1 MQEDKQSESALA
13 LRLKQSNRYVSLG
26 LLAVLLLSL
35 LGFIYLMSVKES
47 ESVAQTNSQVQSK
60 IIIDSEVCKVYP
72 DQELCILARTI
83 AANPEEAIVPKDG
96 QDGQHGRDG
105 GNGADGRGISS
116 FNSDSGSLIVT
127 FTDNST
133 QDLGRIVGKDGD
145 KGEQGDQGDEGN
157 DGRGIVSTDIVSG
170 SLIVSFSDGT
180 SQNAGIIV
188 GPRGEDGTDGTNGEN
203 GTNGETGQTGLT
215 GASGLTP
222 TSIDSDA
229 FGAVTITYNDG
240 STAQA
245 GKLMFPSVEIF
256 ACNADGTALTLKLT
270 NGPSTT
276 IAMDCT
282 PDNLPNVKPVA

>member
-1 MQEDKQSESALA
+1 MQEDKPSESALA

-35 LGFIYLMSVKES
+35 LGFIYLLSVKES
-47 ESVAQTNSQVQSK
+47 ESVAQTNQQVQSK
-60 IIIDSEVCKVYP
+60 IIIDSEVCKIYP

-83 AANPEEAIVPKDG
+83 AANPKEAIVPKDG

-145 KGEQGDQGDEGN
+145 KGDKGEEGQS
-157 DGRGIVSTDIVSG
+157 GRGIVSTDIVSG
-170 SLIVSFSDGT
+170 ALIVSFDDGT

-188 GPRGEDGTDGTNGEN
+188 GPRGENGTDGTNGEN
-203 GTNGETGQTGLT
+203 GTNGETGQTGPT
-215 GASGLTP
+215 GDPGLTP

-229 FGAVTITYNDG
+229 FGNVTISYNDG

-256 ACNADGTALTLKLT
+256 ECNADGTALTLKLT
-270 NGPSTT
+270 NGPAST

-282 PDNLPNVKPVA
+282 PDNIPNVKPLA